1 MMRFAGAWRAGL
13 IALLL
18 FLGLGGPAIAQI
30 PVSEF
35 EQAFRAIP
43 VSDVQRCVAAV
54 ELGLSQPDFP
64 AAEVLQLIERLAT
77 TAYSAQEKEGL
88 LLHVVA
94 AVEEG
99 LPAEGLVTKGLEG
112 LARGVPVPQIEQS
125 LRQRSILLAETRD
138 LLYAKGIFSVAPGSL
153 QSVPTA
159 LPTPRFNLLV
169 THISDTIA
177 DALEGGGSPFEGEA
191 LYQEVR
197 FRLTSLEGATL
208 NSEDVDL
215 VLKRIDPADLTRV
228 ALSAVT

>member
-1 MMRFAGAWRAGL
+1 MIRSARAWKAGL

-18 FLGLGGPAIAQI
+18 VWLGTSAVAQI

-35 EQAFRAIP
+35 EQALRAIP
-43 VSDVQRCVAAV
+43 VSDINRCVAAV

-64 AAEVLQLIERLAT
+64 AVEVLQLIERLAMT
-77 TAYSAQEKEGL
+77 SYSAQEKEAL
-88 LLHVVA
+88 LLNVVA
-94 AVEEG
+94 AMEEG
-99 LPAEGLVTKGLEG
+99 LPVDGLVTKGLEG
-112 LARGVPVPQIEQS
+112 LARGVPVPHIERS
-125 LRQRSILLAETRD
+125 LHQRLILLAETRD
-138 LLYAKGIFSVAPGSL
+138 LLYAKGIFSVAPGNP

-177 DALEGGGSPFEGEA
+177 DYLEGGGSPFEGQT

-197 FRLTSLEGATL
+197 FRLTSLEGVTL
-208 NSEDVDL
+208 IAEDVDL
-215 VLKRIDPADLTRV
+215 VLKRIEPADMTRV